1 MPPFGAAGGYAD
13 QMGVDV
19 TVERRIERSRDEV
32 ARFAMDPANDTR
44 WILAL
49 DSARVLPR
57 GPGGGGPER
66 GPGGSGPGGGGPE
79 RGPGGSGPERGPRG
93 GGPEGAPGGSGPGG
107 SGPGGSG
114 PAGSG
119 PGGSGPGGPGADD
132 ADEVGLG
139 TRVER
144 IAGFLGRRIEYVNE
158 IEEYDPPR
166 RLAMRSV
173 KAPFPMTVVYEF
185 EEVGDGATLA
195 RIRAGGDTR
204 GFYSVAGPLLNQMV
218 KRGIGRDLEALKD
231 LMERKWG
238 GVDAEG

>member
-1 MPPFGAAGGYAD
+1 
-13 QMGVDV
+13 MGVDV
-19 TVERRIERSRDEV
+19 TVEQRIERPRDEV

-49 DSARVLPR
+49 DSARVLPG
-57 GPGGGGPER
+57 GPGGGG
-66 GPGGSGPGGGGPE
+66 SG
-79 RGPGGSGPERGPRG
+79 
-93 GGPEGAPGGSGPGG
+93 A
-107 SGPGGSG
+107 SG
-114 PAGSG
+114 PAVNGT
-119 PGGSGPGGPGADD
+119 
-132 ADEVGLG
+132 DEVGPG

-185 EEVGDGATLA
+185 EEADEGATLA
-195 RIRAGGDTR
+195 RIRAGGDTQ

-218 KRGIGRDLEALKD
+218 KRGISRDLEALKD

-238 GVDAEG
+238 GVAAEG

>member
-1 MPPFGAAGGYAD
+1 MA
-13 QMGVDV
+13 VDV
-19 TVERRIERSRDEV
+19 TVEQRIERPRDEV

-49 DSARVLPR
+49 DSARVLPG
-57 GPGGGGPER
+57 GPGGSGPER
-66 GPGGSGPGGGGPE
+66 GPGGSGPGASQ
-79 RGPGGSGPERGPRG
+79 PGASQ
-93 GGPEGAPGGSGPGG
+93 PGGSGPGG
-107 SGPGGSG
+107 SRPGGSG
-114 PAGSG
+114 PR
-119 PGGSGPGGPGADD
+119 ADD
-132 ADEVGLG
+132 ADEVGRG

-204 GFYSVAGPLLNQMV
+204 GFYSVAGPLLNQVV

-238 GVDAEG
+238 GVAAEG

>member
-1 MPPFGAAGGYAD
+1 MS
-13 QMGVDV
+13 VDV
-19 TVERRIERSRDEV
+19 TVEQRIERPRDEV
-32 ARFAMDPANDTR
+32 AHFAMDPANDTR

-57 GPGGGGPER
+57 GPGA
-66 GPGGSGPGGGGPE
+66 SG
-79 RGPGGSGPERGPRG
+79 
-93 GGPEGAPGGSGPGG
+93 GAPGDDGRDDDGPDDV
-107 SGPGGSG
+107 GP
-114 PAGSG
+114 
-119 PGGSGPGGPGADD
+119 
-132 ADEVGLG
+132 G

-166 RLAMRSV
+166 RLSMRSV
-173 KAPFPMTVVYEF
+173 RAPFPMTVVYEF
-185 EEVGDGATLA
+185 EDAGDGATLA

-218 KRGIGRDLEALKD
+218 KRGISRDLEALKD

-238 GVDAEG
+238 GVAAEG

>member
-1 MPPFGAAGGYAD
+1 MLPFSAAGGYAER
-13 QMGVDV
+13 MGVDV

-49 DSARVLPR
+49 DSARVLP
-57 GPGGGGPER
+57 GG
-66 GPGGSGPGGGGPE
+66 
-79 RGPGGSGPERGPRG
+79 
-93 GGPEGAPGGSGPGG
+93 PGGSGPGG
-107 SGPGGSG
+107 SGPGG
-114 PAGSG
+114 
-119 PGGSGPGGPGADD
+119 DD
-132 ADEVGLG
+132 ADEVGRG

-185 EEVGDGATLA
+185 EEVGDGATLV
-195 RIRAGGDTR
+195 RIRAGGDTQ

-218 KRGIGRDLEALKD
+218 KRGIGRDLEALKE
-231 LMERKWG
+231 LMEREWG
-238 GVDAEG
+238 GVAAEG

>member
-1 MPPFGAAGGYAD
+1 MPPFGAAGGYAE

-66 GPGGSGPGGGGPE
+66 GPGGSGP
-79 RGPGGSGPERGPRG
+79 ERGPRG
-93 GGPEGAPGGSGPGG
+93 GGPEGAPGGSGPG
-107 SGPGGSG
+107 S
-114 PAGSG
+114 SG
-119 PGGSGPGGPGADD
+119 PGGSGPGGDD

>member
-1 MPPFGAAGGYAD
+1 MS
-13 QMGVDV
+13 VDV
-19 TVERRIERSRDEV
+19 TVEQRIERPRDEV

-49 DSARVLPR
+49 DSARVLPA
-57 GPGGGGPER
+57 G
-66 GPGGSGPGGGGPE
+66 
-79 RGPGGSGPERGPRG
+79 
-93 GGPEGAPGGSGPGG
+93 PGGSGPGG
-107 SGPGGSG
+107 SGPGGG
-114 PAGSG
+114 APGGRG
-119 PGGSGPGGPGADD
+119 PGDDGPDDVGP
-132 ADEVGLG
+132 G

-185 EEVGDGATLA
+185 EEAGDGATLA

-218 KRGIGRDLEALKD
+218 KRGISRDLEALKD

-238 GVDAEG
+238 GVAAEG

>member
-1 MPPFGAAGGYAD
+1 
-13 QMGVDV
+13 
-19 TVERRIERSRDEV
+19 
-32 ARFAMDPANDTR
+32 MDPANDTR

-49 DSARVLPR
+49 DSARVLPGR
-57 GPGGGGPER
+57 AGGGG
-66 GPGGSGPGGGGPE
+66 GG
-79 RGPGGSGPERGPRG
+79 
-93 GGPEGAPGGSGPGG
+93 
-107 SGPGGSG
+107 
-114 PAGSG
+114 AG
-119 PGGSGPGGPGADD
+119 
-132 ADEVGLG
+132 EVGVG

-144 IAGFLGRRIEYVNE
+144 LAGFLGRRIEYVNE

-185 EEVGDGATLA
+185 EEAGEGATLA

-218 KRGIGRDLEALKD
+218 KRGISRDLDALKD

-238 GVDAEG
+238 GVAAEG

>member
-1 MPPFGAAGGYAD
+1 VA
-13 QMGVDV
+13 VDV
-19 TVERRIERSRDEV
+19 TVEQRIERPRDEV

-49 DSARVLPR
+49 DSARVLPG
-57 GPGGGGPER
+57 GPGGGLR
-66 GPGGSGPGGGGPE
+66 GDG
-79 RGPGGSGPERGPRG
+79 
-93 GGPEGAPGGSGPGG
+93 
-107 SGPGGSG
+107 
-114 PAGSG
+114 
-119 PGGSGPGGPGADD
+119 
-132 ADEVGLG
+132 ADEVGPG

-166 RLAMRSV
+166 RLSMRSV

-185 EEVGDGATLA
+185 EEAGEGATLA
-195 RIRAGGDTR
+195 RIRAGGDPR

-218 KRGIGRDLEALKD
+218 KRGISRDLEALKD

-238 GVDAEG
+238 GVAAEG